1 LEKQKDERPT
11 FSIRQQRILRN
22 LLKKNPF
29 PPITISRWFEVG
41 VKDLIFVKGNKRN
54 AAACFLISHLTRRV
68 LAVYWHYEFGEAE
81 PGYL

>member
-1 LEKQKDERPT
+1 LEKKSLCP
-11 FSIRQQRILRN
+11 LA
-22 LLKKNPF
+22 
-29 PPITISRWFEVG
+29 ISRWFEVG
-41 VKDLIFVKGNKRN
+41 VKDLILGNKRNAAACFLISQRN

>member
-1 LEKQKDERPT
+1 LEKKSLCP
-11 FSIRQQRILRN
+11 LA
-22 LLKKNPF
+22 
-29 PPITISRWFEVG
+29 ISRWFEVG
-41 VKDLIFVKGNKRN
+41 VKDLILGNKRN